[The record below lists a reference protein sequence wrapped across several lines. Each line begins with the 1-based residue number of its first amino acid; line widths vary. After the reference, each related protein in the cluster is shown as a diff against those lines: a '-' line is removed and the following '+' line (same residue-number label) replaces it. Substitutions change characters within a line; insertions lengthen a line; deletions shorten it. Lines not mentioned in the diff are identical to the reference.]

1 MNAPTPNPQ
10 NLYLGAGEVWL
21 DRFDPVTFLP
31 TGAYRHL
38 GDVDS
43 LEINTVV
50 KALEKKSSM
59 DGARGTYANV
69 IVSADVDV
77 TLKLAELDP
86 ENFALAMLGKPAV
99 WTQAIDAAITAQNIN
114 GGAVIALDRWY
125 DLGYLNPHVTSV
137 SQASDVLVAGVD
149 YVVDL
154 PTGMIKFPSTGA
166 ATAAATTWTGTAP
179 AIAGGMEWHGLE
191 NIETYGALR
200 YRSAKN
206 QIIGAQILLDV
217 WNIQLMPEGNLQLI
231 AEQFGEATLKG
242 KVQVS
247 TNKPV
252 GEQYYRVRQLPSGV
266 YIPS

>member
-1 MNAPTPNPQ
+1 MIAPTPNPQ

-59 DGARGTYANV
+59 DGARATYANV
-69 IVSADVDV
+69 VVSADVDV

-86 ENFALAMLGKPAV
+86 DNFALAMLGENAA
-99 WTQAIDAAITAQNIN
+99 WTQAADTTVTAGAIN
-114 GGAVIALDRWY
+114 GGVAIVLERWY
-125 DLGYLNPHVTSV
+125 DTGFLNPHVT
-137 SQASDVLVAGVD
+137 DVKQGMVTLVAGVD
-149 YVVDL
+149 YVVDY
-154 PTGMIKFPSTGA
+154 PTGMIKFPASGA
-166 ATAAATTWTGTAP
+166 ALAAITVWDGSAP
-179 AIAGGMEWHGLE
+179 AIAGGQQWYGLS

-200 YRSAKN
+200 YRSAAN
-206 QIIGAQILLDV
+206 QITGAQILLDV
-217 WNIQLMPEGNLQLI
+217 HNIQLMPEGNLQLI

-242 KVQVS
+242 KCQIDV
-247 TNKPV
+247 TRPV
-252 GEQYYRVRQLPSGV
+252 GQQYYRVRQLPSTV
-266 YIPS
+266 YVPA